1 MNFPLE
7 TYRPPGKV
15 LTGVQNMIQ
24 RAIIADDH
32 PMCREAARMALEI
45 VSPGA
50 AVAQAASLADVL
62 GDPDPAGLVILDL
75 GLADSRGI
83 ASLIEVARARPA
95 TPILVVSGDERPDIE
110 ARAAANGAAGYVNK
124 AAPLAELAAAI
135 RTVLSGKSHFTPG
148 LEIEAP
154 DSADARLASLSPA
167 EARVLRAM
175 RDGGLNKQIAF
186 ELGLSEITVKQHV
199 KAILRKLGV
208 VNRTQAVLL
217 LHDAARDPQG

>member
-1 MNFPLE
+1 
-7 TYRPPGKV
+7 
-15 LTGVQNMIQ
+15 
-24 RAIIADDH
+24 
-32 PMCREAARMALEI
+32 MALEI
-45 VSPGA
+45 VAPGA
-50 AVAQAASLADVL
+50 AVAQAATLAEVL
-62 GDPDPAGLVILDL
+62 GDPLPAGLVILDL

-83 ASLIEVARARPA
+83 ASLIEVARARPS

-110 ARAAANGAAGYVNK
+110 ARAAANGAAGYVPK
-124 AAPLAELAAAI
+124 AAPLADLAAAI
-135 RTVLSGKSHFTPG
+135 RTVLSGGTHFTPG

-217 LHDAARDPQG
+217 LHDAGRDPKG

>member
-1 MNFPLE
+1 
-7 TYRPPGKV
+7 
-15 LTGVQNMIQ
+15 MIT

-45 VSPGA
+45 VAPDAEAS
-50 AVAQAASLADVL
+50 QAATLREVL
-62 GDPDPAGLVILDL
+62 DDARPAGLVILDL

-83 ASLIEVARARPA
+83 ASLIEVARARPS

-110 ARAAANGAAGYVNK
+110 ARAAASGAKGYVGK
-124 AAPLAELAAAI
+124 AAPLADLAAAI
-135 RTVLSGKSHFTPG
+135 RIVLSGGTYFTPG
-148 LEIEAP
+148 LQLEPGA

-175 RDGGLNKQIAF
+175 RDGGLNKQIAY

-199 KAILRKLGV
+199 KAILRKLAV

-217 LHDAARDPQG
+217 LHDAARDPKE